1 MFSLQM
7 SPFFRQLTRQWQC
20 SFRECLPLTKLW
32 WENQTKVNN
41 SHLTDIIGEAVN
53 RENIQHQEE
62 VLTNLVTSLE
72 RQQPKNA
79 NSAGTFTVCCD
90 RSVRALAAL
99 HLQLHGQHRGQQV
112 SSRAANDPS
121 FLDNLGEDAYKTRE
135 DTMLNVCL
143 FKMVSRLEIGMLTQ
157 MS

>member
-1 MFSLQM
+1 MKISNIKNKSSVILSL
-7 SPFFRQLTRQWQC
+7 
-20 SFRECLPLTKLW
+20 
-32 WENQTKVNN
+32 
-41 SHLTDIIGEAVN
+41 I
-53 RENIQHQEE
+53 
-62 VLTNLVTSLE
+62 LE
-72 RQQPKNA
+72 RQLEDA

-121 FLDNLGEDAYKTRE
+121 VLDNLGEDTFKTHE

-143 FKMVSRLEIGMLTQ
+143 FKHGK
-157 MS
+157 